1 MLMIKVLVL
10 KKIAFIKVY
19 YLDLIFIYILA
30 NKHQELAYQIEF
42 IIESKM
48 HCRWEREWGEVILPE
63 MH

>member
-1 MLMIKVLVL
+1 MIKVLVL

-48 HCRWEREWGEVILPE
+48 HCRWERE
-63 MH
+63 